1 MRMLAINLFHFPH
14 CLACML
20 VCLLA
25 VSGCSE
31 GRGVSPYNIIR
42 KKKGIKVQILI
53 LHDLHSMM
61 YYWVH
66 RGDERSTCVESVYS
80 D

>member
-1 MRMLAINLFHFPH
+1 MEESVH
-14 CLACML
+14 
-20 VCLLA
+20 
-25 VSGCSE
+25 
-31 GRGVSPYNIIR
+31 IISFE
-42 KKKGIKVQILI
+42 KKENGIKVHILT

>member
-1 MRMLAINLFHFPH
+1 MKEEESVHII
-14 CLACML
+14 
-20 VCLLA
+20 
-25 VSGCSE
+25 SSE
-31 GRGVSPYNIIR
+31 IKN
-42 KKKGIKVQILI
+42 GIKVQILI

-66 RGDERSTCVESVYS
+66 IGDERSICVETVYS

>member
-25 VSGCSE
+25 VSGWSE
-31 GRGVSPYNIIR
+31 GRGVSPYNTSEI
-42 KKKGIKVQILI
+42 KNGIKVQILI

-66 RGDERSTCVESVYS
+66 IGDERSICVETVYS